1 MERQS
6 RKEATHTGRCKTSR
20 QDLATERI
28 RPVWL
33 KMFEREGDKI
43 KRKRCIP
50 LPIVLGNK
58 DTP

>member
-6 RKEATHTGRCKTSR
+6 RKEATHTGRCKTSW

-33 KMFEREGDKI
+33 KMFEREEI
-43 KRKRCIP
+43 
-50 LPIVLGNK
+50 NK
-58 DTP
+58 KKKVYPFAHCVEQ